1 MKQVEQRI
9 VQLTDVEELNRIGG
23 KYASSGNHIVAMKAF
38 LRAAELGD
46 TKCCSKIASI
56 FLSRCWSYDNEDYRK
71 AADLIKQWRE
81 EGDEEVEYTLDLQKR
96 LWSVLIQ

>member
-1 MKQVEQRI
+1 MKQIEQRI
-9 VQLTDVEELNRIGG
+9 AQLTDVEELNLIGS

-46 TKCCSKIASI
+46 TKCRPKIANI
-56 FLSRCWSYDNEDYRK
+56 FLSRCWSYGNEDYRK
-71 AADLIKQWRE
+71 AADLIKRWRE
-81 EGDEEVEYTLDLQKR
+81 EGDEEVEYTLDLQTR